1 MIDRDYIIDYI
12 KKYVIDK
19 DYVYAMWLEGADGL
33 REVDE
38 YSDLNFWFDVED
50 DKRDNFIDDLVN
62 HLSLISKIDSRV
74 NSVTPDIYQS
84 NIHLE
89 NTSEYL
95 TIDLAAQNDSRDRK
109 DTCFISGSITEV
121 PKIIFDRKNI
131 ITFKDQDDINI
142 DELYEVFKEKKNRIL
157 QYSRVTKYIK
167 REQYLECFMEYE
179 KQILRPITMICRIL
193 YTPYIYDY
201 ELCHITRHIP
211 EDEVK
216 DLEKLYK
223 ISSFGDIE
231 KNIDFVL
238 DKLQEY
244 EEKLMNGIFKNM
256 ICYR

>member
-1 MIDRDYIIDYI
+1 
-12 KKYVIDK
+12 
-19 DYVYAMWLEGADGL
+19 
-33 REVDE
+33 
-38 YSDLNFWFDVED
+38 
-50 DKRDNFIDDLVN
+50 
-62 HLSLISKIDSRV
+62 
-74 NSVTPDIYQS
+74 
-84 NIHLE
+84 
-89 NTSEYL
+89 
-95 TIDLAAQNDSRDRK
+95 
-109 DTCFISGSITEV
+109 
-121 PKIIFDRKNI
+121 
-131 ITFKDQDDINI
+131 
-142 DELYEVFKEKKNRIL
+142 
-157 QYSRVTKYIK
+157 
-167 REQYLECFMEYE
+167 MEYE

-244 EEKLMNGIFKNM
+244 EEKLMNGIFKNR